1 MLCAHMHT
9 SPALQD
15 SLKGALV
22 DPAVNLEIGLMRQRL
37 RIKDFGSQL
46 RQGLAWGL
54 LLKIEYCDCEN
65 LALSP
70 ES

>member
-1 MLCAHMHT
+1 MHT

-37 RIKDFGSQL
+37 RIKDSDGGFRSNHLKPTKGSHFGSQL
-46 RQGLAWGL
+46 WGLTWGL
-54 LLKIEYCDCEN
+54 LCT
-65 LALSP
+65 
-70 ES
+70 